1 MAKISKYFIELNKL
15 KKIRIEEDK
24 EKYVHA
30 FTLETFNN
38 DIETTELFRKHVFVG
53 MDEDI
58 FHTFFPTIKKEYI
71 NTGSS
76 FINNDLVLKRFNTN
90 KYRETFIIKA
100 SVTDNNNKISTHYE
114 IIGFISVERIKFYND
129 NANISFYIPN
139 NYIEA
144 DLAPTIIKFFCNR
157 MFRNGV
163 VDGKSRKCLKKLK
176 IELPKIAKWKKYI
189 DLYKRCGFNISGIKE
204 EEIQEECGVFVDQ
217 IELEMLN
224 NDNLFKRKYNSK
236 IKYKLKRIKEIL
248 F

>member
-15 KKIRIEEDK
+15 KQIKSEENE

-38 DIETTELFRKHVFVG
+38 DIETTELFRKNVFVG
-53 MDEDI
+53 MDKDI

-71 NTGSS
+71 NTDSH

-100 SVTDNNNKISTHYE
+100 SVTVNWNNTTHYE

-129 NANISFYIPN
+129 NANISFYISDD
-139 NYIEA
+139 YIDA
-144 DLAPTIIKFFCNR
+144 NLASTIIRFFCNR

-163 VDGKSRKCLKKLK
+163 VDGKGRKCLKKLK
-176 IELPKIAKWKKYI
+176 IELPNLIQWKKYI
-189 DLYKRCGFNISGIKE
+189 NLYKKCGFNISGIKE
-204 EEIQEECGVFVDQ
+204 EEIQKEQGKFVDQ

-236 IKYKLKRIKEIL
+236 IMYKMKRIKEIL